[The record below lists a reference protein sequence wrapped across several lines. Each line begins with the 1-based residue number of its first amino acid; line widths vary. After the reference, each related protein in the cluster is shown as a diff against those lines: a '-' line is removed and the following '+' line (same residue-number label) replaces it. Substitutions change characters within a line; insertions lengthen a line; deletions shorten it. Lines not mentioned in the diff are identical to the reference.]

1 MTKNK
6 KIAWESWNAKF
17 EEVESNEDDYVYGE
31 PQEEEENDILDFMPF
46 DMFMPQSRVI
56 HTPIGV
62 YPEDSMLKPSDRW
75 DCWICHTNF
84 DITSEIANKIE
95 KSEGIEVLKVLGRY
109 SFFIGIAKM
118 FDVKNVRKN
127 IEKEICIYTEEEIL
141 SDTEIQKTVDLVK
154 KQLQSSD
161 YWSILVS
168 PTGEVEYVSSN
179 QMNKTYLDGL
189 NNLMVL
195 KNKIGGI
202 ILRGING

>member
-17 EEVESNEDDYVYGE
+17 EPMQEDECDYSYCEDDE
-31 PQEEEENDILDFMPF
+31 SDNSILDMMPF
-46 DMFMPQSRVI
+46 DMIMTQSTVV

-84 DITSEIANKIE
+84 DITSDIANKIE

-118 FDVKNVRKN
+118 FDIKDVRKN
-127 IEKEICIYTEEEIL
+127 IEQEICEYTEEEIL

-154 KQLQSSD
+154 KQLQSAD

-168 PTGEVEYVSSN
+168 PTGEVEYVSSS
-179 QMNKTYLDGL
+179 QMNKNYLDGL
-189 NNLMVL
+189 NNLIVL
-195 KNKIGGI
+195 KNQIGGI
-202 ILRGING
+202 ILRGVNG

>member
-17 EEVESNEDDYVYGE
+17 ETEEEDDSYIYSE
-31 PQEEEENDILDFMPF
+31 QEENENDMLDLMPF
-46 DMFMPQSRVI
+46 DMFMPQQRVI

-62 YPEDSMLKPSDRW
+62 YPEESMLKPSDRW

-84 DITSEIANKIE
+84 DITSDIADKIE
-95 KSEGIEVLKVLGRY
+95 KSEGIEALKVLGRY

-118 FDVKNVRKN
+118 FDVKDVRRN
-127 IEKEICIYTEEEIL
+127 IEQEICIYTEEEIL

-179 QMNKTYLDGL
+179 QMNKNYLDGL
-189 NNLMVL
+189 NNLIVL

>member
-17 EEVESNEDDYVYGE
+17 ETEEDDDCYIYSD
-31 PQEEEENDILDFMPF
+31 QEETENDMLDLVPF
-46 DMFMPQSRVI
+46 DMFMPQPRIV

-84 DITSEIANKIE
+84 DITSDIADKIE

-118 FDVKNVRKN
+118 FDVKDVRRN
-127 IEKEICIYTEEEIL
+127 IEQEICIYTEEEIL

-168 PTGEVEYVSSN
+168 PSGEVEYVSSN
-179 QMNKTYLDGL
+179 QMNKNYLDGL
-189 NNLMVL
+189 NNLIVL

-202 ILRGING
+202 ILRGVNG